1 MCHTQTIRSV
11 DRPERRVDG
20 QWPGRG
26 RDREDSQWKGNAM
39 PRYLTA
45 PSRFLVIISTFVVAL
60 VLLLASSVM
69 AAGPEPATV
78 DYRVMPGDSLW
89 SIAEEIAPDED
100 TRGVIS
106 EIRDINDL
114 ETSLLLPGQIL
125 VVPVG

>member
-1 MCHTQTIRSV
+1 
-11 DRPERRVDG
+11 
-20 QWPGRG
+20 
-26 RDREDSQWKGNAM
+26 M

-69 AAGPEPATV
+69 AAGPEPETV
-78 DYRVMPGDSLW
+78 DYRVRAGDTLW
-89 SIAEEIAPDED
+89 TIVEEIAPESDV
-100 TRGVIS
+100 RGVIA

-114 ETSLLLPGQIL
+114 DSSLIIPGQTL